1 MLTGARM
8 RLRHHQGGAALMEV
22 LVSLLIIAFG
32 LLSLAGLQ
40 TRMNSAVLESFQRS
54 QALTLLQD
62 MAQRM
67 QTNLNQG
74 ASYVTTTAGTGDT
87 PASDCSALTTRAQ
100 SDLCEWSKALKGA
113 AETRLA
119 EDGVTV
125 QEVGAMIGA
134 RGCVEQ
140 IQAENNAIGVCQP
153 AIYRV
158 TVAWQGF
165 NATVV
170 PPVAC
175 AAGQYGADDSLRK
188 AISLQVVIPLTECS

>member
-1 MLTGARM
+1 MLTGARTPLP
-8 RLRHHQGGAALMEV
+8 RHQGGAALMEV

-67 QTNLNQG
+67 QTNQNNG
-74 ASYVTTTAGTGDT
+74 ASYLTTAAGTGDT
-87 PASDCSALTTRAQ
+87 PASDCAALANRAQ
-100 SDLCEWSKALKGA
+100 ADLCEWSKALLGA
-113 AETRLA
+113 AETQ
-119 EDGVTV
+119 TV
-125 QEVGAMIGA
+125 AGTTSSVGAMIGA

-140 IQAENNAIGVCQP
+140 LQAANTATGICQP

-158 TVAWQGF
+158 TIAWQGM
-165 NATVV
+165 NSTVV
-170 PPVAC
+170 PAVSCGAN
-175 AAGQYGADDSLRK
+175 QYGSDDTLRK
-188 AISLQVVIPLTECS
+188 AISLQVVTPLPNCS